1 MEDPL
6 GLSSRFQILAIKQ
19 FFYVRM
25 ALNGRSLSERGTRT
39 RPMFIGKGVV
49 CGSAWFKLLNT
60 AQHPATNVSP
70 DPKLLKN
77 ESENKGQYFG
87 TQHDAWKWQDI
98 QK

>member
-39 RPMFIGKGVV
+39 RPMFV
-49 CGSAWFKLLNT
+49 CVSLLGRGLYVEVLGLNC
-60 AQHPATNVSP
+60 
-70 DPKLLKN
+70 
-77 ESENKGQYFG
+77 
-87 TQHDAWKWQDI
+87 
-98 QK
+98 